1 MFRLTGKLKV
11 GTQLKSIASQHNKNL
26 SDRSITEARPSKSIP
41 GPRVYPLIGN
51 AYILFQ
57 KNKDGEVN
65 SKRQHLM
72 FRDMAAKY
80 GPVFRANFFGYDTIH
95 VTDPAITKE
104 IMLAEG
110 QYPKVP
116 FLSDGYGWYKTVKTE
131 IYPPTGSKG
140 LIGIEGT
147 EWWETRQLF
156 QKDLMRPGASDYY
169 IAGLEDIAD
178 EFVSLTHTLLDKK
191 TNQVPDNF
199 LKLFQLWAV
208 ESNAYVFLEKRLD
221 GIKPES
227 INDKTTVNNRMA
239 DAAHVLHEQYLGLR
253 MIMPIWRRWPNLLQ
267 AHRKFDEA
275 MTSIHTISKDYI
287 NDKRKMM
294 EIEKEKGIEKSK
306 KSILE
311 KLFERA
317 AGHPELEQGIPIFIA
332 EAIPAALESIG
343 FIVGMVLYHLA
354 IHPEYQQMAYK
365 EIMEVIGD
373 RPLGEGDTRKLRFLK
388 ACMDETLRIFPSTRG
403 TEREIQKDTV
413 LGGYHVPKGTTVLM
427 NHMVMMLHYPQPHD
441 FIPERWVRGS
451 DHPLAG
457 TNPPFGILS
466 FGHGKRQ
473 CIGKR
478 FALKYCTVLLLKMI
492 KEFHI
497 EYHGEPIGLVTK
509 NSTMNRADKPLR
521 LKLTR
526 RTNV

>member
-1 MFRLTGKLKV
+1 MFRLTGKIKV
-11 GTQLKSIASQHNKNL
+11 GTQLKSIASQQNKKHSN
-26 SDRSITEARPSKSIP
+26 RSITEAKPFKSIP

-51 AYILFQ
+51 AYVLFQ

-80 GPVFRANFFGYDTIH
+80 GPVFRAKFFSTDMLV

-104 IMLAEG
+104 ILLAEG
-110 QYPKVP
+110 EYPRLP
-116 FLSDGYGWYKTVKTE
+116 FLSDGYGWYKTVKPE
-131 IYPPTGSKG
+131 IFPANGSKG
-140 LIGIEGT
+140 LIGIEGP
-147 EWWETRQLF
+147 EWWNTRQVF

-178 EFVSLTHTLLDKK
+178 EFISLTHTLLDKN
-191 TNQVPDNF
+191 TNQVPDNY
-199 LKLFQLWAV
+199 LELFQLWAV
-208 ESNAYVFLEKRLD
+208 ESNAYIFLEKRLN
-221 GIKPES
+221 GIKPET

-253 MIMPIWRRWPNLLQ
+253 MIMPIWRRWPNLLP

-275 MTSIHTISKDYI
+275 MTSIHTLSKDYI
-287 NDKRKMM
+287 NDKRERM

-311 KLFERA
+311 KLFERVA
-317 AGHPELEQGIPIFIA
+317 DHPELEQGIPIFIA
-332 EAIPAALESIG
+332 EGIAAGLEHSA
-343 FIVGMVLYHLA
+343 FVVGMVLYQLA

-373 RPLGEGDTRKLRFLK
+373 EPLGEGDVKKLRFLT
-388 ACMDETLRIFPSTRG
+388 ACMAETMRILPSTRG

-427 NHMVMMLHYPQPHD
+427 NHMVMMLHYPQPHE
-441 FIPERWVRGS
+441 FIPDRWVRGS

-457 TNPPFGILS
+457 TNPPYGILS

-478 FALKYCTVLLLKMI
+478 FALKYCTVLLIKMI

-497 EYHGEPIGLVTK
+497 EYHGEPIGIVSEK
-509 NSTMNRADKPLR
+509 STNRADKPLR

-526 RTNV
+526 RTTV